1 MLKKNFNY
9 FTMFATGLF
18 FCVLGFS
25 FIFDSL
31 AVWNW
36 LYTTLV
42 IGISVAGVI
51 RIFNMILNYRK
62 LKHKGGQFL
71 DIIVWLIAIIISLAI
86 PETFFAIFRLLD
98 SAACHY
104 QNHRLLYQNQGSAA
118 DSVYEG
124 DFSMRRFDHSL
135 FSDCKSGRT

>member
-86 PETFFAIFRLLD
+86 PETFFAIFPRLIGCWILPV
-98 SAACHY
+98 SYTHLISCQL
-104 QNHRLLYQNQGSAA
+104 QNMGGEYENVFLLHFQQQ
-118 DSVYEG
+118 
-124 DFSMRRFDHSL
+124 M
-135 FSDCKSGRT
+135 K

>member
-42 IGISVAGVI
+42 IGISVTGVF
-51 RIFNMILNYRK
+51 RMFNMILNYRK

-71 DIIVWLIAIIISLAI
+71 DCHYHITHHTGNLLRDIS
-86 PETFFAIFRLLD
+86 TVDRLLD
-98 SAACHY
+98 PTACHY
-104 QNHRLLYQNQGSAA
+104 QNYRLLYQNQGSAA
-118 DSVYEG
+118 HSVYKG
-124 DFSMRRFDHSL
+124 DFSMRRFDHRFL
-135 FSDCKSGRT
+135 SDCKSGSA

>member
-42 IGISVAGVI
+42 I
-51 RIFNMILNYRK
+51 RRR
-62 LKHKGGQFL
+62 
-71 DIIVWLIAIIISLAI
+71 SLSYVQH
-86 PETFFAIFRLLD
+86 D
-98 SAACHY
+98 SELPQAEA
-104 QNHRLLYQNQGSAA
+104 
-118 DSVYEG
+118 
-124 DFSMRRFDHSL
+124 
-135 FSDCKSGRT
+135 

>member
-86 PETFFAIFRLLD
+86 PETFFRHL
-98 SAACHY
+98 SA
-104 QNHRLLYQNQGSAA
+104 
-118 DSVYEG
+118 
-124 DFSMRRFDHSL
+124 F
-135 FSDCKSGRT
+135 

>member
-51 RIFNMILNYRK
+51 RISI
-62 LKHKGGQFL
+62 
-71 DIIVWLIAIIISLAI
+71 
-86 PETFFAIFRLLD
+86 
-98 SAACHY
+98 
-104 QNHRLLYQNQGSAA
+104 
-118 DSVYEG
+118 
-124 DFSMRRFDHSL
+124 
-135 FSDCKSGRT
+135 